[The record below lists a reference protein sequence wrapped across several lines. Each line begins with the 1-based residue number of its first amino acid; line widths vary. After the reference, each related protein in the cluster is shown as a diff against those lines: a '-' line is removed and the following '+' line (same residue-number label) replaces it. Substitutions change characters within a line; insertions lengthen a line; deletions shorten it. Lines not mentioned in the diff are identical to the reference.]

1 MRLSRTKNQKTSQNL
16 LAYGV
21 MFHSNNENSMNEP
34 LILLVEDLI
43 AVRQEL
49 ADGLVDE
56 RFRVAEADSLT
67 SAMAWLKDHEPH
79 AAILDISLPDGTGF
93 TIADHLRKRGIPFMF
108 LTSHE
113 ETVIKQQ
120 IIDKGDMYHVKS
132 PELTA
137 SRLAP
142 NLHNLL
148 QTSRKHQED
157 ISNIKA
163 AQPIDKAI
171 GIYAERYGVSNEE
184 ARKMLKVQARSQGRP
199 VLTIAEEILQE
210 RDKASKGK

>member
-1 MRLSRTKNQKTSQNL
+1 MEAKSSQNL
-16 LAYGV
+16 LGYA
-21 MFHSNNENSMNEP
+21 FDNEKLNGKPMQEP

-56 RFRVAEADSLT
+56 GFEVIEADTVKNAL
-67 SAMAWLKDHEPH
+67 AWLKNHDLN

-113 ETVIKQQ
+113 ETMIKQQ
-120 IIDKGDMYHVKS
+120 IIDNGDMYHVKS

-148 QTSRKHQED
+148 RTSKKHQDD

-163 AQPIDKAI
+163 SQPIDKAI
-171 GIYAERYGVSNEE
+171 GIYAERYGMTNQE
-184 ARKMLKVQARSQGRP
+184 AFKILKTQARNQNRT
-199 VLTIAEEILQE
+199 VLELAKEIVQE
-210 RDKASKGK
+210 RDRASKGKKDA